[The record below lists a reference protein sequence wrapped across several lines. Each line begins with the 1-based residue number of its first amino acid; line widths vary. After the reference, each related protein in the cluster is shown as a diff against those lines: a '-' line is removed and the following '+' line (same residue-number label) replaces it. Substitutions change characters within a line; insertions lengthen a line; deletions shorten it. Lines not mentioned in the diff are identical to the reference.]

1 MNNNEGRI
9 LAFASASH
17 FFTHFYILIF
27 PIIVLPL
34 SRDLGLSL
42 DKVLGL
48 SFLMY
53 LLYGLAAI
61 PWGFISDSTSPGI
74 VMGLGTVI
82 AGSGLIFSGF
92 IRSPNMLTWTLAVT
106 GLGCAAY
113 HPSGLALVSK
123 GIKARGK
130 GMGINGI
137 FGNLG
142 MAAAPF
148 TAGIMNYFLGWRQ
161 TLIFLGI
168 AGITAGLLSL
178 LFKFSVPRD
187 SDLQQGKNL
196 KEDSVLK
203 LFLIL
208 CVIVLFSGLM
218 YRTYTLVFPAWIET
232 RLSNLF
238 SDINRILIGNG
249 SKTPVPESDTLIASI
264 ITGLAYVIG
273 MFGQFAGGKIAD
285 KWELRTAYLFF
296 WLMALPFLL
305 LARFST
311 GLWILPFAGLFIF
324 FAMGMQP
331 IENSIFAILTPPRW
345 RSVGYGIKFTLTF
358 GIGSLSVYIVK
369 QAEPSIGLDG
379 IILLAAGYLLITA
392 AAALVLRLVHKDE
405 QIKHS

>member
-9 LAFASASH
+9 IVFASASH

-27 PIIVLPL
+27 PVLLLPL

-61 PWGFISDSTSPGI
+61 PWGFISDSTSPRI
-74 VMGLGTVI
+74 VMGMGTVI
-82 AGSGLIFSGF
+82 AGTGLILSGLI
-92 IRSPNMLTWTLAVT
+92 RNPNMLTWTLSVT

-123 GIKARGK
+123 GIKSRGK

-137 FGNLG
+137 FGNMG

-148 TAGIMNYFLGWRQ
+148 TAGAMNYFLGWRQ
-161 TLIFLGI
+161 TLFFLGI
-168 AGITAGLLSL
+168 AGIAAGLLSL
-178 LFKFSVPRD
+178 IYKFSVPRD
-187 SDLQQGKNL
+187 SDLQKGENL

-208 CVIVLFSGLM
+208 CVVVIFSGLM

-232 RLSNLF
+232 KLSNLF
-238 SDINRILIGNG
+238 TDINRLLIGNG
-249 SKTPVPESDTLIASI
+249 SKTLLPESDTLIASI

-285 KWELRTAYLFF
+285 KWELRSAYLFF

-305 LARFST
+305 LARFSS

-331 IENSIFAILTPPRW
+331 IENSIYAILTPARW

-358 GIGSLSVYIVK
+358 GIGSLSVFIVK
-369 QAEPSIGLDG
+369 QTEPSIGLDG

-392 AAALVLRLVHKDE
+392 AAALVLRLVHKDQ